1 MQGMVRTRVD
11 ATADIVERRAERVRL
26 GRADAA
32 ARVARARDGAV
43 RRPNNVARDGEHGC
57 VGCGERASRVR
68 VQRDLVVRVI
78 VHALDDVD
86 LTTVGPVR
94 TCSRMRGDS
103 QYGLWHIAVDLP
115 FDQNAGQVPQPVG
128 MWTASRTMSAPVYV
142 KSVVMRTLRRYPE
155 VITGVVSTFRYAL
168 PALLMPV
175 RLADS

>member
-11 ATADIVERRAERVRL
+11 TTADIVERRAERVRL

-43 RRPNNVARDGEHGC
+43 RRPNNVARDGEHGR

-68 VQRDLVVRVI
+68 MQRDLVVRVI

-94 TCSRMRGDS
+94 TCSRARCRSQWACGRRRGRR
-103 QYGLWHIAVDLP
+103 A
-115 FDQNAGQVPQPVG
+115 
-128 MWTASRTMSAPVYV
+128 
-142 KSVVMRTLRRYPE
+142 RRY
-155 VITGVVSTFRYAL
+155 T
-168 PALLMPV
+168 
-175 RLADS
+175 